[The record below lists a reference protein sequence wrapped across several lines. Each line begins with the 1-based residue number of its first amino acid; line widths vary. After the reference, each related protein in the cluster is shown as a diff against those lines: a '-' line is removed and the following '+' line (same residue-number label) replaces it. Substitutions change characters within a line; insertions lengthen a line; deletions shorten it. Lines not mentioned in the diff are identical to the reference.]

1 MGSHLS
7 CSHPPW
13 GLLLSGL
20 QTAKGEW
27 EGGTGWSPSFLPA
40 LRRGLTGGRLPGGG
54 GEGGGGFGH
63 RNGIKSASSLPAG
76 LPYHDVVTPSSLGT
90 ARESGNQGPAQ
101 CFREG
106 TNVFRWEVATRPCA
120 WPSGSSP
127 GLHRVAVVSPI
138 NPRRQL
144 GVWSPPSI
152 SSSED

>member
-1 MGSHLS
+1 MPAALQGRLGQLGILLTVVRVSEWGLKSPGLGPGGLGSHLS

-63 RNGIKSASSLPAG
+63 RNGIKAASSLLLLVCP
-76 LPYHDVVTPSSLGT
+76 TM
-90 ARESGNQGPAQ
+90 
-101 CFREG
+101 
-106 TNVFRWEVATRPCA
+106 
-120 WPSGSSP
+120 
-127 GLHRVAVVSPI
+127 
-138 NPRRQL
+138 
-144 GVWSPPSI
+144 VWSHPPL
-152 SSSED
+152 